1 VQAIR
6 IHRFFR
12 AFNYLSFALLFI
24 VFAGAVYGA
33 EKAAER
39 PLQKLTVAYSS
50 ISGNNAPLWITH
62 ERGFFRKNGLDVQ
75 LVFIESG
82 SRTVQTLVSGDVTLA
97 QMAGPAVIQSN
108 MRGADTVMIAG
119 VINTLTFQ
127 LIVDKNINH
136 PDLLKG
142 KNLAVTR
149 YGSAT
154 DFATRY
160 ALEKYGLQP
169 DKDVAI
175 LQLGSMPAIFAG
187 LESGKIQGAMLSA
200 PTTLKAKKAGF
211 LVLADLQMLGLE
223 YQHTGVAAT
232 RALIKSRPELVRS
245 FMKAYVEGIH
255 FYKTQRKESLAILA
269 KYLKTDDVEALNEIY
284 DDIGLVLVP
293 QKPYPTLR
301 GIQTILKELSPREPK
316 AEGSRPEQ
324 FVDLTFIKEL
334 DSSGYIDGL
343 YRSAPVVAKRDDTKP
358 TPAPALAKE
367 KTAPVDEK
375 TKVASKRT
383 VSQEKPKAET
393 VTAQVSSPASGA
405 VQEYTI
411 KSGDTLSKLA
421 LQFYGKMHY
430 WEKIYAANKDTVR
443 NPNFIFVGQIIKI
456 PAGDATG
463 T

>member
-1 VQAIR
+1 
-6 IHRFFR
+6 
-12 AFNYLSFALLFI
+12 LSFVLLFI
-24 VFAGAVYGA
+24 ALAGAVCAA

-39 PLQKLTVAYSS
+39 PLQKVTVAYSS
-50 ISGNNAPLWITH
+50 ISGNNAPLWITY

-82 SRTVQTLVSGDVTLA
+82 SRTVQTLVSGDVALA

-211 LVLADLQMLGLE
+211 PVLADLQMLGLE

-269 KYLKTDDVEALNEIY
+269 KYLKTDDVDALNEIY

-316 AEGSRPEQ
+316 AEGLRPEQ

-358 TPAPALAKE
+358 APAVAKE
-367 KTAPVDEK
+367 KAAPVEERAK
-375 TKVASKRT
+375 PASKRT
-383 VSQEKPKAET
+383 VSRENPKAEPA
-393 VTAQVSSPASGA
+393 TAQVPSPASGA
-405 VQEYTI
+405 MQEYTI

-443 NPNFIFVGQIIKI
+443 NPNFVFVGQVIKI
-456 PAGDATG
+456 PAADGTG